1 MNTGSPAAAAPSMN
15 AASTNSAPINA
26 ATPYLN
32 ALPNPS
38 ATLRL
43 FCFHHAGG
51 GASIFADWQSALGPK
66 IAVLPVQLPGRER
79 RIRDPR
85 ITDMAA
91 LAAELDGHLS
101 PHMDAPY
108 VLYGHSMGGLVA
120 WNLTRRLAEHGRRLP
135 EALLIGA
142 ANPPHLPPVSATLRG
157 LSRDR
162 LIQWLLDTG
171 GMSPMVLKYPDWVEA
186 AASLVR
192 DDFDLC
198 NSHRHADQR
207 AVQPL
212 PVPIH
217 GFAGRSDTVVGAETV
232 RGWLEHSEWPGTLYT
247 VPGGHLFIRESADRF
262 LHLLG
267 GLLARIGHEAS
278 QDGSRP

>member
-1 MNTGSPAAAAPSMN
+1 V
-15 AASTNSAPINA
+15 NA
-26 ATPYLN
+26 ATAAGAAAKPASPYL
-32 ALPNPS
+32 AAQPD
-38 ATLRL
+38 AAARLRM

-51 GASIFADWQSALGPK
+51 GASIFADWQKALGPG
-66 IAVLPVQLPGRER
+66 VSVVPVQLPGRER

-85 ITDMAA
+85 ITDMAQ
-91 LAAELDGHLS
+91 LVAELDEHLG

-120 WNLTRRLAEHGRRLP
+120 WNLVRLRAERGRRLP

-142 ANPPHLPPVSATLRG
+142 ANPPHLPPVSTTLRG

-198 NSHRHADQR
+198 NSHRHAEER
-207 AVQPL
+207 GGAPL

-217 GFAGRSDTVVGAETV
+217 GFAGRSDSVVGAETV
-232 RGWLEHSEWPGTLYT
+232 RGWLEHSERPGTLYT

-262 LHLLG
+262 LNLLS
-267 GLLARIGHEAS
+267 GLLARIGSEARE
-278 QDGSRP
+278 GGHHP

>member
-1 MNTGSPAAAAPSMN
+1 MNSGIPSR
-15 AASTNSAPINA
+15 ATASTNTP
-26 ATPYLN
+26 TPYLT
-32 ALPNPS
+32 AFPNPS

-79 RIRDPR
+79 RIRDAR

-91 LAAELDGHLS
+91 LAAELDEHLG
-101 PHMDAPY
+101 PHMDAPS
-108 VLYGHSMGGLVA
+108 VLYGHSMGALVA
-120 WNLTRRLAEHGRRLP
+120 WNLTRHRAERGRRLP

-142 ANPPHLPPVSATLRG
+142 ANPPHLPPVSTTLRG

-198 NSHRHADQR
+198 NSHRHAGQR
-207 AVQPL
+207 GAAPL

-232 RGWLEHSEWPGTLYT
+232 RGWLEHSERPGTLYT

-262 LHLLG
+262 LNLLS
-267 GLLARIGHEAS
+267 GLLARIGSEAWE
-278 QDGSRP
+278 GGHRL

>member
-1 MNTGSPAAAAPSMN
+1 MNTPTTTPVPAS
-15 AASTNSAPINA
+15 
-26 ATPYLN
+26 TPYLN
-32 ALPNPS
+32 SLPDPS

-91 LAAELDGHLS
+91 LAAELDEHLG

-120 WNLTRRLAEHGRRLP
+120 WNLTRLRAERARRLP

-142 ANPPHLPPVSATLRG
+142 ANPPHLPPVSTTLRG

-198 NSHRHADQR
+198 NSHRHADHR
-207 AVQPL
+207 GAAPL

-232 RGWLEHSEWPGTLYT
+232 RGWLEHSERPGTLYT

-262 LHLLG
+262 LNLLG
-267 GLLARIGHEAS
+267 GLLARIGSEAWE
-278 QDGSRP
+278 GGHRL